1 MDHIIIEQMRDNGYA
16 LDLTALCEHLESVPD
31 QRHARGRRYPLAYI
45 LMVIVL
51 AKLSGMTS
59 PFGIA
64 EWAKSRGE
72 PLAKMFRQKR
82 LTAPSLNT
90 LRRTLTDAVFMNQLH
105 MALGRYLYQMYGGL
119 QSVLTTLD
127 GKTLRGTIPKGETR
141 GVHLLAVYLPEEGI
155 VLAQVAVDSKANE
168 ITAAPEVLAAV
179 DLKGRVVCGDA
190 MFTQRDL
197 SVQIL
202 AQGGDYLWFAK
213 GNQPT
218 LKADVERFFTP
229 CPQAKPR
236 RASIALTA
244 TSTKMQRGRFERRTL
259 SAIVDRTHYPTFR
272 TRF

>member
-1 MDHIIIEQMRDNGYA
+1 
-16 LDLTALCEHLESVPD
+16 
-31 QRHARGRRYPLAYI
+31 
-45 LMVIVL
+45 
-51 AKLSGMTS
+51 
-59 PFGIA
+59 
-64 EWAKSRGE
+64 
-72 PLAKMFRQKR
+72 MFRQKR

-202 AQGGDYLWFAK
+202 AQGGDYL
-213 GNQPT
+213 
-218 LKADVERFFTP
+218 
-229 CPQAKPR
+229 
-236 RASIALTA
+236 
-244 TSTKMQRGRFERRTL
+244 
-259 SAIVDRTHYPTFR
+259 
-272 TRF
+272 